1 MSIFSLNCKGKLLI
15 VNKPM
20 VMGIINC
27 TPDSYFSDSRV
38 DSLPDILAKAHQMV
52 QDGAGILDLGGQ
64 STRPGSKRI
73 PASVEMERVVPAV
86 RAVHVSY
93 PDIIISVDTYY
104 SSVAA
109 AALEAGAS
117 IVNDVTGGSYDP
129 EILEVAQQYRAPYVC
144 THLPGNLESIT
155 DAMQTNQVSAE
166 VLRFFETKLDSLRK
180 KGLNDIIIDPGF
192 GFGKSVAQNY
202 ELLKSVAALKAIGAP
217 LLIGIS
223 RKSMVYK
230 PLNISS
236 SEALSASSALHMY
249 ALERG
254 VDILRVHDVKEATEC
269 ITLYN
274 LLQ

>member
-38 DSLPDILAKAHQMV
+38 HSLPDILAKAHQMV

-86 RAVHVSY
+86 RAVRVSY

-180 KGLNDIIIDPGF
+180 KGLNDIILDPGF
-192 GFGKSVAQNY
+192 GFGKSLAQNY

-230 PLNISS
+230 PLNISA